1 MPLDGMSLHALARE
15 LNGLLAGGRVEKALQ
30 PEKDEIHLII
40 RSQYQNY
47 RLVMSA
53 SANHPRVLIT
63 AQSKAN
69 PLQAPMF
76 CMLLRKRLS
85 GASVLSITQPGME
98 RILEMRLLAADELG
112 VKDELIL
119 RAELMGRHSNILLT
133 DSSGRI
139 LDCIKHITEEKSRV
153 RETLPGLSYTYPPAQ
168 DKRNPLE
175 LDAAGFASLLEAP
188 LDKAISKHLAD
199 SLAGLALP
207 TARALALGVLEDA
220 DMPLSRLS
228 APQRVQLAAHL
239 AESFTK
245 LDHAPLSP
253 VLIQSGSGTPEDFA
267 PFPLPLYPI
276 AWQQPRD
283 TLCAAMDEYYHL
295 RDLAERM
302 AQRTANMVHV
312 VRQNLQRCQR
322 KLAKQQESLNNAE
335 NMDQFRL
342 YGELITVHQQQ
353 VKKGMTS
360 ITLENY
366 YDPEGGTV
374 CIPLDPAR
382 SAMENAQAYYTKY
395 RKAQVASK
403 LVHHQIEEN
412 EEEIRYLSDLELSLA
427 QCGSEAEVQEIHEE
441 LVKAGYLRPGKVK
454 GVKSLPPSK
463 PLRFLSS
470 EGYEIYVGR
479 NNQQNDQLTLR
490 TARKDDMW
498 LHTQKIPGSH
508 VIIRSR
514 DGEISPQALS
524 EAALLAAHFSKAA
537 SSSQVPVDFTR
548 RAYVKKPAGA
558 KPGFVVYTP
567 HQTLYVTPQG
577 ERMEAIL
584 KRQVTQP

>member
-1 MPLDGMSLHALARE
+1 
-15 LNGLLAGGRVEKALQ
+15 
-30 PEKDEIHLII
+30 
-40 RSQYQNY
+40 
-47 RLVMSA
+47 
-53 SANHPRVLIT
+53 
-63 AQSKAN
+63 
-69 PLQAPMF
+69 
-76 CMLLRKRLS
+76 
-85 GASVLSITQPGME
+85 
-98 RILEMRLLAADELG
+98 
-112 VKDELIL
+112 
-119 RAELMGRHSNILLT
+119 
-133 DSSGRI
+133 
-139 LDCIKHITEEKSRV
+139 
-153 RETLPGLSYTYPPAQ
+153 
-168 DKRNPLE
+168 
-175 LDAAGFASLLEAP
+175 
-188 LDKAISKHLAD
+188 
-199 SLAGLALP
+199 
-207 TARALALGVLEDA
+207 
-220 DMPLSRLS
+220 
-228 APQRVQLAAHL
+228 
-239 AESFTK
+239 
-245 LDHAPLSP
+245 
-253 VLIQSGSGTPEDFA
+253 
-267 PFPLPLYPI
+267 
-276 AWQQPRD
+276 
-283 TLCAAMDEYYHL
+283 
-295 RDLAERM
+295 
-302 AQRTANMVHV
+302 
-312 VRQNLQRCQR
+312 
-322 KLAKQQESLNNAE
+322 
-335 NMDQFRL
+335 
-342 YGELITVHQQQ
+342 
-353 VKKGMTS
+353 MTS